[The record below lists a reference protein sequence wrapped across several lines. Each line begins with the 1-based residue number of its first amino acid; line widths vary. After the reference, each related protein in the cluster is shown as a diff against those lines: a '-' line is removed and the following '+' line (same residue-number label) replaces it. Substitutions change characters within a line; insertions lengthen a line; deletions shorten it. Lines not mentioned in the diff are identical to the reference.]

1 MNAVVTPILQ
11 PDASA
16 MQAHIEHLFGG
27 FLDGCQEG
35 LVELAWTDTRPDESG
50 RYRLKNARL
59 FGTDQLDEL
68 VEEAARLN
76 ATPMCNVYIG
86 AALRHPHTA
95 PFGRAKDD
103 DAWALTAL
111 YVDLDDPGVATAAK
125 EIYRDAKPTMVVVT
139 GRAPHTRA
147 QLWWRLSEVIT
158 DTGEWPAALRGIAA
172 AMNGDPTVTNP
183 SRVMRLAGSIAWP
196 VKEGRTIE
204 ATAIQPLRNPG
215 QQAYV
220 AEHIKRLFPPVA
232 AATSGDASVAGVE
245 VQHST
250 NSLGLSSK
258 ITDGR
263 ERYMR
268 DTVLACLIE
277 FIGENGTEPSAQEL
291 FDAAWPQYAQHVD
304 LETRGGRGPDE
315 FAEKCRYTLERFAR
329 GELRGLATLDDVLAV
344 YVRKKQAR
352 DGASRVSAKP
362 VQPISI
368 MPAANAAE
376 TTKRYKFEKIGD
388 LRDLPPTKWLVRNFV
403 PEGAT
408 GILYGQW
415 ATGKS
420 FIGFDLLLHLAY
432 GMTDWHGEPLSG
444 EPCHVLVIAREGHQ
458 GFVQRIDAFKKHH
471 GIVDDTDRIT
481 FMRGSV
487 SFMRDEEFAALC
499 EGIKEQGEDYRLV
512 MIDTV
517 ARVLPGVDMNEQQ
530 TVTLFM
536 ERCSI
541 LAEITGAAA
550 VGVHHQNKAGSMM
563 GSVYFEANADFVFEV
578 ERTSD
583 EDSPLSEG
591 VITCTKMKDGEDRWK
606 RAVKYER
613 VPLTKLDEGPSS
625 LVVSSIVEGKATA
638 VAALP
643 SRDLC
648 KRILNAVDEAWRQGQ
663 PLNHMPQAKKGGRYA
678 PRVISMQFNITADM
692 AERLIMAWI
701 DSATVALEMFNSD
714 TKARGLK
721 VLQYLD

>member
-27 FLDGCQEG
+27 FLDGCQDG
-35 LVELAWTDTRPDESG
+35 LVELAWTDTRPDDAG

-68 VEEAARLN
+68 VDEAARLN

-103 DAWALTAL
+103 DAWALTSL

-220 AEHIKRLFPPVA
+220 AEHIKRLFPPVV
-232 AATSGDASVAGVE
+232 ATAGDATVAGVE

-352 DGASRVSAKP
+352 EGASRIPAKP
-362 VQPISI
+362 AQPASI
-368 MPAANAAE
+368 MPVANAAE
-376 TTKRYKFEKIGD
+376 ATKRYKFEKIGD

-471 GIVDDTDRIT
+471 GIIDDTERVT

-499 EGIKEQGEDYRLV
+499 EGIKEQQENYRLV

-536 ERCSI
+536 ERCST

-550 VGVHHQNKAGSMM
+550 VGVHHQNKSGSMM

-583 EDSPLSEG
+583 DDSPLSEG

-613 VPLTKLDEGPSS
+613 VPLTLLDEGPSS
-625 LVVSSIVEGKATA
+625 LVVSSIAESKAS
-638 VAALP
+638 AALKLP
-643 SRDLC
+643 PRETC
-648 KRILNAVDEAWRQGQ
+648 KRILNAVAEAWHQGQ
-663 PLNHMPQAKKGGRYA
+663 PMNHMPQARKGGRYA
-678 PRVISMQFNITADM
+678 PRVISSQFDVSAGVVEI
-692 AERLIMAWI
+692 LIQDWI
-701 DSATVALEMFNSD
+701 DNAIVSLEMFNTV
-714 TKARGLK
+714 TKAKGLK
-721 VLQYLD
+721 VLQGLD